1 LGLDFI
7 ACDNLHAT
15 RLTIHMLAA
24 IAEVEARRIGERTK
38 AALAAYQA
46 RGGLLGG
53 SLLQFRNLSAEAR
66 PEELVN
72 SGGSRPGSRRVLGG
86 LFPGEKRSTR
96 IPTFSRGKTSRYSSQ
111 HHRTTEGHIVPV
123 ITALNQKGG
132 VGKTSTCHHLAG
144 TLALMG
150 RRVLLV
156 DNDPQASLSQGFWG
170 PQATMAL
177 DPAATIAAV
186 YAGDRP
192 LPEQVIQPTGIPGI
206 EILPS
211 SQQATDYNV
220 PRPYEAPWEMQA
232 CLREILGEVR
242 DRYDLVLIDC
252 PPNLHLCSWA
262 ALVASDHLIVPL
274 QPEDYG
280 AQGII
285 AVQDSVSL
293 VRNGPNPDLLL
304 LGFLITMIAAR
315 KTVHKLYEATL
326 REMYEADVFATTIPE
341 AVDFVE
347 AIYQRKPVA
356 QYKPRSAAA
365 KAIRALA
372 DELFERLAAR
382 DAERREVARWAS
394 STS

>member
-1 LGLDFI
+1 
-7 ACDNLHAT
+7 
-15 RLTIHMLAA
+15 
-24 IAEVEARRIGERTK
+24 
-38 AALAAYQA
+38 
-46 RGGLLGG
+46 
-53 SLLQFRNLSAEAR
+53 
-66 PEELVN
+66 
-72 SGGSRPGSRRVLGG
+72 
-86 LFPGEKRSTR
+86 
-96 IPTFSRGKTSRYSSQ
+96 
-111 HHRTTEGHIVPV
+111 VPV
-123 ITALNQKGG
+123 ITTLNQKGG

-170 PQATMAL
+170 PQATLAL
-177 DPAATIAAV
+177 DPAATIATV
-186 YAGDRP
+186 YAGNRV

-206 EILPS
+206 DILPG

-220 PRPYEAPWEMQA
+220 PRPHEAPWEMQD
-232 CLREILGEVR
+232 CLREILSEVR

-293 VRNGPNPDLLL
+293 VQNGPNPDLSL
-304 LGFLITMIAAR
+304 LGFLITMIATR

-326 REMYEADVFATTIPE
+326 REMYGADVFVTTIPE

-372 DELFERLAAR
+372 DELFERLVAR
-382 DAERREVARWAS
+382 NADRREVA
-394 STS
+394 

>member
-1 LGLDFI
+1 
-7 ACDNLHAT
+7 
-15 RLTIHMLAA
+15 M
-24 IAEVEARRIGERTK
+24 
-38 AALAAYQA
+38 
-46 RGGLLGG
+46 
-53 SLLQFRNLSAEAR
+53 
-66 PEELVN
+66 
-72 SGGSRPGSRRVLGG
+72 
-86 LFPGEKRSTR
+86 
-96 IPTFSRGKTSRYSSQ
+96 
-111 HHRTTEGHIVPV
+111 PV

-144 TLALMG
+144 TLASMG

-170 PQATMAL
+170 PQATRAL

-192 LPEQVIQPTGIPGI
+192 LPGRVIRPTGIPGI
-206 EILPS
+206 DILPG
-211 SQQATDYNV
+211 SQRATDYNV
-220 PRPYEAPWEMQA
+220 PRPHEAPREVQA

-242 DRYDLVLIDC
+242 DRYDLVFIDC

-262 ALVASDHLIVPL
+262 ALVASDYLIVPL

-293 VRNGPNPDLLL
+293 VLGGPNPDLSL
-304 LGFLITMIAAR
+304 LGFQITMIATR
-315 KTVHKLYEATL
+315 KTVHRLYEATL
-326 REMYEADVFATTIPE
+326 REMYGADVFATTIPD

-356 QYKPRSAAA
+356 QYKPRGAAA
-365 KAIRALA
+365 KAIRAVA
-372 DELFERLAAR
+372 EELFARLAAR
-382 DAERREVARWAS
+382 DAGRRGVA
-394 STS
+394 